1 MSHDTEHEGMI
12 VSDLY
17 LNSYFFQN
25 DSQFDFYGTRLATAD
40 SNGVVKICRVDGEI
54 ANGSVQL
61 VD

>member
-1 MSHDTEHEGMI
+1 MI
-12 VSDLY
+12 VSELF
-17 LNSYFFQN
+17 LFTNLLQN

-61 VD
+61 VDQDFGGISA